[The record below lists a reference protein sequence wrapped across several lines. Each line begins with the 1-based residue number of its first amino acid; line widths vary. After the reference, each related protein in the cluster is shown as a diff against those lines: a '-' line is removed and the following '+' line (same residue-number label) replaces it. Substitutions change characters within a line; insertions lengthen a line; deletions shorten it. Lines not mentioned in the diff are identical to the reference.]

1 MIVSPHVATGVAAR
15 GGYRVVGFVLAIWE
29 KPPPENAGSSVG
41 SEGARPGIP
50 FEREQNVGIYG
61 GIAFAGLLALVFG
74 RASRRHP

>member
-1 MIVSPHVATGVAAR
+1 VIVSPHVATGVAPR

-50 FEREQNVGIYG
+50 FEREQNVGHLRRDRLRR
-61 GIAFAGLLALVFG
+61 ATSTGL
-74 RASRRHP
+74 RPR